1 MTHLHFIG
9 IGGIGMSGLAAMC
22 ADSGYT
28 VTGSD
33 RGAER
38 PENRRIIDAL
48 ELQGIRIY
56 PQDGSYIRDGRPD
69 LLVYS
74 TAIEE
79 GNADFA
85 AGAGIDR
92 IHRSQLLE
100 RVIRE
105 SGFECSIA
113 VTGSCGKS
121 TVTAYLAEALT
132 NLGADPS
139 CLDGALIKRFIG
151 GRYAGNYRHGAG
163 KYFVFEADESDKS
176 LVNYSPDY
184 AIILNLGCDHYE
196 KDELVRVFGEFL
208 AKVKKGAVLEREVYE
223 LVRPRLKPGFPVR
236 VIDASPRPDS
246 QFAVEEYRILTR
258 TDAIYSQGGRRER
271 LAPSG
276 DRAVTDTIGATN
288 LLSIYGMRSE
298 GFRLESRL
306 PRRRHLRRVHRR
318 PQAGAAAARF
328 SHGDECA
335 RDRRAAGVDR
345 L

>member
-139 CLDGALIKRFIG
+139 CLDGALIKRFTG
-151 GRYAGNYRHGAG
+151 GRYAGNYRH
-163 KYFVFEADESDKS
+163 
-176 LVNYSPDY
+176 
-184 AIILNLGCDHYE
+184 
-196 KDELVRVFGEFL
+196 
-208 AKVKKGAVLEREVYE
+208 
-223 LVRPRLKPGFPVR
+223 
-236 VIDASPRPDS
+236 
-246 QFAVEEYRILTR
+246 
-258 TDAIYSQGGRRER
+258 
-271 LAPSG
+271 
-276 DRAVTDTIGATN
+276 
-288 LLSIYGMRSE
+288 
-298 GFRLESRL
+298 
-306 PRRRHLRRVHRR
+306 
-318 PQAGAAAARF
+318 
-328 SHGDECA
+328 
-335 RDRRAAGVDR
+335 
-345 L
+345 

>member
-74 TAIEE
+74 
-79 GNADFA
+79 
-85 AGAGIDR
+85 
-92 IHRSQLLE
+92 QLLE

-139 CLDGALIKRFIG
+139 CLDGALIKRFTG

-223 LVRPRLKPGFPVR
+223 QVRPRLKPGFPVR

-246 QFAVEEYRILTR
+246 QFAIEEYRILTR
-258 TDAIYSQGGRRER
+258 TDAIYSDQ
-271 LAPSG
+271 S
-276 DRAVTDTIGATN
+276 AVDLRNA
-288 LLSIYGMRSE
+288 
-298 GFRLESRL
+298 F
-306 PRRRHLRRVHRR
+306 RRVPAGEPPPGGPFHRR
-318 PQAGAAAARF
+318 PQTGVAAARL

>member
-79 GNADFA
+79 GNADFV

-139 CLDGALIKRFIG
+139 CLDGALIKRFTG

-246 QFAVEEYRILTR
+246 QFAIEEYRILTR

-306 PRRRHLRRVHRR
+306 PV
-318 PQAGAAAARF
+318 ARF
-328 SHGDECA
+328 TGGRKLELPQPGFHMAMNALAIDALLEWIGF
-335 RDRRAAGVDR
+335 R
-345 L
+345 